1 MNKIALFVMI
11 MCISIIASAQKDTS
25 LMTIDVKVTNFK
37 NVPLKGEKIILEA
50 VKTKKSYSGVSG
62 ADGTFKIDV
71 PKGNEYTVKYL
82 TINDKL
88 DYEKFEVPNFD
99 GTATMKLTIKIEV
112 SNLYELKNV
121 FFDTDKATL
130 KPVSFTALN
139 NLLEVMK
146 LKPNMIVEISG
157 HTDNVGENTHNLK
170 LSKDRAESVKAYLVK
185 NKIAENRII
194 TKGFGA
200 DKPIADND
208 TQEGRQQNRRT
219 EVKIIKE

>member
-1 MNKIALFVMI
+1 MNKITLYLML
-11 MCISIIASAQKDTS
+11 MCFSIAATAQKDTS
-25 LMTIDVKVTNFK
+25 LITLDVKVTNFK
-37 NVPLKGEKIILEA
+37 NVPLRGEKIILEIE
-50 VKTKKSYSGVSG
+50 KTKQSYSGVSG
-62 ADGTFKIDV
+62 VDGTFKIDV
-71 PKGNEYTVKYL
+71 PKGKEYTVKYL

-88 DYEKFEVPNFD
+88 DYEKFKVPNFE
-99 GTATMKLTIKIEV
+99 GFASMKLTIKIEQSKV
-112 SNLYELKNV
+112 YELKNV

-130 KPVSFTALN
+130 KPESFSALN

-157 HTDNVGENTHNLK
+157 HTDNVGDNTHNLK

-185 NKIAENRII
+185 NKITESRII
-194 TKGFGA
+194 TKGFGS

-208 TQEGRQQNRRT
+208 TPEGRQQNRRT